1 MEHGMAPHTPTGRVA
16 LITGATSG
24 IGQAVAY
31 RLARDGLTVVV
42 SGRDRSRGE
51 KIVSEIRAEDGT
63 AHFVAADLCDGAS
76 ARDLAQQAA
85 EIGGGHVDVLVHS
98 AGTGILSP
106 TEKTTEADLD
116 RVFAI
121 NVKVP
126 YLLTG
131 QLAPAMAARGDGV
144 IVNISSIASGRGID
158 GMAAYAASKAALD
171 QLTRSWAAEYGPHG
185 VRVNS
190 VAPGSTETPMIA
202 PARWYFENL
211 ADRTPVR
218 RLADP
223 DEVAAAVA
231 YLVSPQAAYVHG
243 AIFPVDGGFAAVT

>member
-1 MEHGMAPHTPTGRVA
+1 MAPQAPTNRVA

-24 IGQAVAY
+24 IGRAAAC

-51 KIVSEIRAEDGT
+51 KIVSDIRAEDGT
-63 AHFVAADLCDGAS
+63 AHFVAADLRDAAS
-76 ARDLAQQAA
+76 VGDLARQAT
-85 EIGGGHVDVLVHS
+85 EVGGGHVDVLVHS
-98 AGTGILSP
+98 AGIGILGP
-106 TEKTTEADLD
+106 TESTTEADFDHL
-116 RVFAI
+116 FGI

-131 QLAPAMAARGDGV
+131 QLAPAMAARGDGAIINV
-144 IVNISSIASGRGID
+144 SSISSGRGID
-158 GMAAYAASKAALD
+158 GMAAYAASNAALD

-190 VAPGSTETPMIA
+190 VMPGSTDTPMIDPARGYFEDLAGRA
-202 PARWYFENL
+202 PA
-211 ADRTPVR
+211 R

-223 DEVAAAVA
+223 DEVAAAIA
-231 YLVSPQAAYVHG
+231 YFASPQAAHIHG
-243 AIFPVDGGFAAVT
+243 VILPVDGGFTAVN